1 MELFFCHGEAV
12 GVDGHHADDRA
23 AEIADGFDGFEAA
36 TARGDE
42 VFHDDDLRSGS
53 QFALDQVFQSVI
65 FRPGADV
72 DEGESEQV
80 GHQGT
85 LRNGAC
91 GDAGHGLHFT
101 EILYDGACQFDL
113 EKGAEG
119 GIGERFAVVAIDG

>member
-1 MELFFCHGEAV
+1 MTVQPKL
-12 GVDGHHADDRA
+12 R
-23 AEIADGFDGFEAA
+23 
-36 TARGDE
+36 TA
-42 VFHDDDLRSGS
+42 
-53 QFALDQVFQSVI
+53 ALDQVCQSVI
-65 FRPGADV
+65 FRRGADV

-91 GDAGHGLHFT
+91 GDASHGLHFT
-101 EILYDGACQFDL
+101 EILYDGARQFDL